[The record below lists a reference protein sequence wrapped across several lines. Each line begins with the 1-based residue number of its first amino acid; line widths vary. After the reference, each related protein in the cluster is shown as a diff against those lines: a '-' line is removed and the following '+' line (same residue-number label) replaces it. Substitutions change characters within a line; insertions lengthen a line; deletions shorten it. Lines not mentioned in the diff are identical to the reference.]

1 MNYTINQNNSE
12 KIINLIVKVSEW
24 SECKNNIETRNISI
38 YDQNNNTYSFDVEK
52 LNKDGIFITERAIKC
67 SKEFVWKGNNYAI
80 LIVIILFIVCVF
92 IKWCLSSDIC
102 RFNKKVKKTINRS
115 DENIEI
121 NIHNKTRMP
130 RDLTRRNSPDIDI
143 L

>member
-1 MNYTINQNNSE
+1 MLNTANNCRKE
-12 KIINLIVKVSEW
+12 MMHDL
-24 SECKNNIETRNISI
+24 R
-38 YDQNNNTYSFDVEK
+38 NNNTYSFDFEK

-67 SKEFVWKGNNYAI
+67 SKEFVWNADNYAI
-80 LIVIILFIVCVF
+80 LIAIIMFIVCVF
-92 IKWCLSSDIC
+92 IKWCLSSDMC

-121 NIHNKTRMP
+121 DIHNKTRMP
-130 RDLTRRNSPDIDI
+130 RDLTGRNSPDIAI

>member
-12 KIINLIVKVSEW
+12 KIINLIVKVGEW

-38 YDQNNNTYSFDVEK
+38 YDQNNNTYSVDVEK

-67 SKEFVWKGNNYAI
+67 SKEFVWKGHNYAI

-92 IKWCLSSDIC
+92 IKWFLS
-102 RFNKKVKKTINRS
+102 
-115 DENIEI
+115 
-121 NIHNKTRMP
+121 
-130 RDLTRRNSPDIDI
+130 
-143 L
+143 